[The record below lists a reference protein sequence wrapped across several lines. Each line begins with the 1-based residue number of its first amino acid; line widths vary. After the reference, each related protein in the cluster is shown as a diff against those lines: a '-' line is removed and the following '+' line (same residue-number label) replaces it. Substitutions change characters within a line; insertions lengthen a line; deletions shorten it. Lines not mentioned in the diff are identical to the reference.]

1 MDRRR
6 LLALAG
12 ASATAPLLPRA
23 AHSQSAWPNRPVR
36 LIVPFAPGGGTDGV
50 ARIIAARLSEIW
62 GQQMVIENKG
72 GAGSNIGIE
81 HVARS
86 EPDGYTVLIASLP
99 LAINRYI
106 YSSVSYDPV
115 ADFAPVTLICL
126 YPNLMIVPNSSP
138 VKSVTEFIDYA
149 KKNKGKITYA
159 SSGTGTSTHLAG
171 ELFKRMAGIEMTHVP
186 YRGVAPALNDVIPG
200 RHRRDVQ
207 HHRRNVAA
215 GARRPGARS
224 RGDLGASGLPRPRNI
239 RPSRNPALPGFN
251 VSAWYSL
258 FVPAKT
264 PPRGRQQDER
274 GRGCGAGRARGQA
287 EARRIG
293 CSHRRLDTRRTG
305 PSSQV
310 GIGSLGTGHQG
321 GRHQGQ
327 LAMLDRRTF
336 IEFAGASA
344 LAPMVSPL
352 AVPVSRRRSK
362 RTGRTASSA

>member
-1 MDRRR
+1 MMDRRR

-115 ADFAPVTLICL
+115 ANFAPVTLICL

-200 RHRRDVQ
+200 RIDVMFNTIGGTLQ
-207 HHRRNVAA
+207 QARAGQVRGLAVTSAQRFTTAAEYPTVAE
-215 GARRPGARS
+215 
-224 RGDLGASGLPRPRNI
+224 SG
-239 RPSRNPALPGFN
+239 LPGFN

-264 PPRGRQQDER
+264 PPAVVNKMNAD
-274 GRGCGAGRARGQA
+274 AVAVLA
-287 EARRIG
+287 EPAVKQKLEG
-293 CSHRRLDTRRTG
+293 
-305 PSSQV
+305 
-310 GIGSLGTGHQG
+310 LGVAIVASTPAEL
-321 GRHQGQ
+321 GRH
-327 LAMLDRRTF
+327 LKSESDLWEPVIKA
-336 IEFAGASA
+336 AGIKDS
-344 LAPMVSPL
+344 
-352 AVPVSRRRSK
+352 
-362 RTGRTASSA
+362 

>member
-115 ADFAPVTLICL
+115 ANFAPVTLICL

-138 VKSVTEFIDYA
+138 VKSGA
-149 KKNKGKITYA
+149 PN
-159 SSGTGTSTHLAG
+159 SSTT
-171 ELFKRMAGIEMTHVP
+171 P
-186 YRGVAPALNDVIPG
+186 
-200 RHRRDVQ
+200 RRT
-207 HHRRNVAA
+207 REKSPM
-215 GARRPGARS
+215 RRPVPAPRRTS
-224 RGDLGASGLPRPRNI
+224 PASC
-239 RPSRNPALPGFN
+239 S
-251 VSAWYSL
+251 SAW
-258 FVPAKT
+258 PA
-264 PPRGRQQDER
+264 
-274 GRGCGAGRARGQA
+274 
-287 EARRIG
+287 
-293 CSHRRLDTRRTG
+293 
-305 PSSQV
+305 
-310 GIGSLGTGHQG
+310 
-321 GRHQGQ
+321 
-327 LAMLDRRTF
+327 
-336 IEFAGASA
+336 
-344 LAPMVSPL
+344 
-352 AVPVSRRRSK
+352 SR
-362 RTGRTASSA
+362 

>member
-1 MDRRR
+1 VTIDRRR

-12 ASATAPLLPRA
+12 ASGTAPLLPRA
-23 AHSQSAWPNRPVR
+23 AQSQSGWPNRPVR

-50 ARIIAARLSEIW
+50 ARIISARLSEMW

-81 HVARS
+81 QVARS
-86 EPDGYTVLIASLP
+86 DPDGYTVLIASLP

-106 YSSVSYDPV
+106 YSSVGYDPV

-138 VKSVTEFIDYA
+138 VKTVAEFIDYA
-149 KKNKGKITYA
+149 KQNKGKVTYA

-200 RHRRDVQ
+200 RIDVMFNTIGGTLQ
-207 HHRRNVAA
+207 QARAGQVRGLAVTSAQRFVTAAEYPTVAE
-215 GARRPGARS
+215 
-224 RGDLGASGLPRPRNI
+224 SG
-239 RPSRNPALPGFN
+239 LPGFN

-264 PPRGRQQDER
+264 PSAIVNKMNAD
-274 GRGCGAGRARGQA
+274 AVAVLA
-287 EARRIG
+287 EPAIKQKLEG
-293 CSHRRLDTRRTG
+293 LG
-305 PSSQV
+305 VAVV
-310 GIGSLGTGHQG
+310 GSTPAEL
-321 GRHQGQ
+321 GRH
-327 LAMLDRRTF
+327 LKSESDLWEPVIKA
-336 IEFAGASA
+336 AGIKDS
-344 LAPMVSPL
+344 
-352 AVPVSRRRSK
+352 
-362 RTGRTASSA
+362 